1 MTSELLQIDGLSKPG
16 ARFLTERV
24 KLTVVYQI
32 PNTVKRRSTN
42 KDRSELS
49 GESARVVEMM
59 PVRLVDVVPALVVEM
74 MPVLVVEM
82 MPVLVVEIM
91 PDLANAGADIAT
103 TKIPAQTIGLRF
115 FIVLLLVLKRQGLNW
130 SARSS

>member
-32 PNTVKRRSTN
+32 PNTAKRRSTN

-74 MPVLVVEM
+74 MPVF
-82 MPVLVVEIM
+82 VVEIM